1 MEKDLLDLAQL
12 RREAR
17 DILDAGIEARCREG
31 EDPWD
36 FLPELPTVDQCVVI
50 GLRTEHVEKRD
61 PSEPR
66 QSNFEILRSI
76 AFDYPELR
84 RAAWSL
90 VTRR

>member
-1 MEKDLLDLAQL
+1 VEKDLLELAQL

-17 DILDAGIEARCREG
+17 VENVAGIEARCREG

-50 GLRTEHVEKRD
+50 GLRTAHVEQRD

-66 QSNFEILRSI
+66 LSNFEILRSI
-76 AFDYPELR
+76 AYDYPELR
-84 RAAWSL
+84 AAAWSL

>member
-17 DILDAGIEARCREG
+17 DVLDAGIEARCREG

-50 GLRTEHVEKRD
+50 GLRTEHVEQRD

-66 QSNFEILRSI
+66 QSNFEILRGI